1 MSNTSIPTATTSIDP
16 TSTTHGHLIAA
27 TKVSGT
33 AVYDLHDEKIG
44 RIEDT
49 MIDKASGR
57 VAYAVLSFGGFLG
70 MGGQFFPL
78 PWPSLRYNTTLD
90 GYVVAIDKDAL
101 AEAPS
106 YDSGETGNWADEAFG
121 RRVDDHWKVPPYNAA

>member
-1 MSNTSIPTATTSIDP
+1 MSNNTIPTATTSTDP
-16 TSTTHGHLIAA
+16 TSVTHGHLIAA

-33 AVYDLHDEKIG
+33 TVYNLADEKIG

-70 MGGQFFPL
+70 LGGQFFPL
-78 PWPSLRYNTTLD
+78 PWPSLRYNTALD

-101 AEAPS
+101 ADAPS
-106 YDSGETGNWADEAFG
+106 YDSVESGNWADEAFG
-121 RRVDDHWKVPPYNAA
+121 RRIDAHWKAKPYNA